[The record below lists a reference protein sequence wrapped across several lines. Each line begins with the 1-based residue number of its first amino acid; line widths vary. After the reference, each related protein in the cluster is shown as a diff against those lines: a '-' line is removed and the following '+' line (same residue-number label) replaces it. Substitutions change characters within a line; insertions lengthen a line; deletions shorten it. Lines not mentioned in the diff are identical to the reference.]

1 MSESQRV
8 NAMIDTLEG
17 AKVRLGEAEAKQREA
32 YQGYHSANGLLW
44 QAQQSYRHAR
54 GQLEALAV
62 QGLRMAPLAAP
73 ESLAG
78 LQRREAQADRH
89 VSFDFV
95 KAGMFSEPGLPD
107 EAIAELRQAE
117 AEDNAAEQA
126 LDEPAAVFELEVV
139 AFDPLDEITVTETV
153 VAPEPEVQTEAP
165 DEVCDDVQ
173 PDTAAEPDD
182 DYGLSDPVPVSNRQ
196 PVPKPQVD
204 EDQARIQVFQ
214 QALEQEY
221 RTSLKPRIPR
231 QNKEWQM
238 LARSF
243 TDPVLRL
250 LDEAHGPVALAVICQ
265 TLKGLYT
272 VETTKAYLRDM
283 IAAKAI
289 QKVGTG
295 HYARADWRASNVDSQ
310 VVPPL
315 PRGPKAADK
324 PERTEPFG
332 TPRRRA
338 A

>member
-8 NAMIDTLEG
+8 NAMIDTLEE

-32 YQGYHSANGLLW
+32 YQGYLSANGLLW

-54 GQLEALAV
+54 GQLEVLAV
-62 QGLRMAPLAAP
+62 QGLRMAPLSAP

-78 LQRREAQADRH
+78 LQRRDADRH

-95 KAGMFSEPGLPD
+95 KAGMFSEPGLSD
-107 EAIAELRQAE
+107 EAIAQLRQAE
-117 AEDNAAEQA
+117 VEDNAAEQA
-126 LDEPAAVFELEVV
+126 LGEPAAVVELEVV
-139 AFDPLDEITVTETV
+139 AFEPLTEITVPETV
-153 VAPEPEVQTEAP
+153 VAPEPEVQPEAP
-165 DEVCDDVQ
+165 APVCDDVQ
-173 PDTAAEPDD
+173 PDTTAEPDD
-182 DYGLSDPVPVSNRQ
+182 DYGLNEPVRVSNHQ
-196 PVPKPQVD
+196 PEPKSQVD
-204 EDQARIQVFQ
+204 ADVLRVQVQQ
-214 QALEQEY
+214 QALEQEQ
-221 RTSLKPRIPR
+221 RAAQLPRIPR

-238 LARSF
+238 LSQSF

-250 LDEAHGPVALAVICQ
+250 LNNAEGPVALAVICQ
-265 TLKGLYT
+265 TLKSLYT

-295 HYARADWRASNVDSQ
+295 HYARADWRAGNVDSQ

-315 PRGPKAADK
+315 PRGPKAEPK